1 MKDKIFLVWSGSNTI
16 AKRVKSILENEYN
29 YICNVGGNYDNNSQM
44 VSIGDTVIK
53 QMKSCNQAIVIFQN
67 KNNGGISNNLYFE
80 LGYVSAMY
88 GMKKVHCVKRANEAI
103 VLPTD
108 FDNSFVEGMEAPD
121 DETFANNI
129 VAYFIERQKLS
140 VDTNKMYLI
149 NNRYIMHEMLQAHY
163 SDAGSKCSDYELAQ
177 YMLFYMQAS
186 IMFQDCPKILDELRE
201 FKRLHSNEFSVEL
214 NKASIISISI
224 LEIEASLKSDDEH
237 IYISDDVF
245 RRYYNTCNGMLE
257 SITDDDVG
265 TFDEWAKVILAENL
279 SYAFTLYASNP
290 SVDDTI
296 KKYAFEKAISYG
308 EQCLKYIDVLIK
320 TAPVVENN
328 DLIGLVS
335 LYKAYVYKHIFTASK
350 YLGKED
356 TFHWL
361 KIALNERQEL
371 IRNFDTNSIDSKL
384 YFHFQIEYYLLL
396 LEYLEYYGKEKMDE
410 FEYLIYM
417 KDIDQFIMSLNTK
430 NDTNAYIKKINSQ
443 RAKI

>member
-53 QMKSCNQAIVIFQN
+53 QMKSCNQAIVIFHN